1 MKTSLLTFLLIF
13 SVAFAVAQGPVVHLG
28 TAYNIDHIT
37 GPRLLSET
45 GTIATQS
52 AKYVHTFGWARQRGW
67 TDAEIMSLSHAE
79 AAWHN
84 AFWSGENGN
93 YSSQAP
99 GHAINIEVPAG
110 KFPVTFPLPF
120 AQGVY
125 KGQGSRFHDNSGT
138 HSYGS
143 TMWYVNHTGWK
154 ASKSVDRI
162 ILRSANW
169 GVDGG
174 YGAWVHH
181 YRIEGMM
188 FDGNRRTKWMPT
200 APGESAGIG
209 AWDSGEASTIANC
222 YFDNFEKD
230 GILLV
235 RGTPVNIFACSMFNT
250 SRFGLAIVG
259 GGSVTVTSI
268 SGDESGIGLIGSIP
282 GYGRP
287 SNTRLAVFGAKQETS
302 TSGEFR
308 PWKGS
313 NFLYAE
319 GWITATI
326 HGVSYASGWV
336 NPYDFIT
343 WVRDP
348 NVGNHSSITVTGTH
362 FFGNA
367 PRCLFYEQDRNAE
380 YLFEGNAWQHAMQSF
395 TWHEVEGL
403 QGLTTAWKTITPV
416 IRTGAKGRL
425 QHVGPDGATS
435 WATAGIYDPTGGVVA
450 PPPQPTPCAYTTGNW
465 SECVNGTQTRTV
477 TASPAGCTGTPPAST
492 QPCTVTP
499 PPPTAGELPLKPSDV
514 VVVVNAND
522 PASRAIADHYKAT
535 WGVTREVVLNLGSG
549 QSISTTAFNT
559 ERNKLTAVPAAAFAL
574 CFTVPTRVNENNSI
588 TSAVS
593 HGYTTPT
600 STAAAPGYGK
610 PSAAVK
616 RAVLVYSIEVINRGK
631 AATGTKPQGTIYTVL
646 ANDGGGTAP
655 RGDARAPQVI
665 GAAGDRIRALL
676 PMNVKLVVQDNR
688 KGCPGECPGNELVGK
703 SDVLAYFGSMYKIAQ
718 WGTNTILPGAYA
730 DNLTST
736 SGNLPTGQGQTPIT
750 AFLPSATSGTVA
762 EPWASSS
769 TNTARQFMRVDTFSV
784 AYFGQGQSFAQ
795 AAYRAVERPWRLL
808 IIGDPLCAP
817 YANVTPTEPP
827 PVEPPP
833 VDPPPTGA
841 TLGKW
846 SFASGNPAS
855 IAGSV
860 GPALVLASGTATIS
874 GGNLST
880 TADHTYWTV
889 NVAGVTQVRLENYVP
904 GGPKPLEFQYIVTN
918 ADGKGLIMLPDGSV
932 VDNTAGGDRP
942 VLPAGTLKV
951 GTAWT
956 GTMTLPSP
964 MAVRQF
970 GAAPGQGNAWRGTL
984 AGMEFR

>member
-1 MKTSLLTFLLIF
+1 MKTTLLTFLLIF
-13 SVAFAVAQGPVVHLG
+13 SAAFAVAQGPVVHLG

-45 GTIATQS
+45 GTIAQQS

-120 AQGVY
+120 AQGIY
-125 KGQGSRFHDNSGT
+125 KGQGSRFHDSNGT

-143 TMWYVNHTGWK
+143 TEWYIDHPAWK
-154 ASKSVDRI
+154 ASKSADRFC
-162 ILRSANW
+162 LRSANW
-169 GVDGG
+169 GVEGG
-174 YGAWVHH
+174 YGAWNHH
-181 YRIEGMM
+181 YRIQDFYFNG
-188 FDGNRRTKWMPT
+188 RKRSQWII
-200 APGESAGIG
+200 PGSAESAAIG
-209 AWDSGEASTIANC
+209 AWDSGEASVITHC
-222 YFDNFEKD
+222 YAADFEKD
-230 GILLV
+230 GFLFV
-235 RGTPVNIFACSMFNT
+235 RGTPASIEYCSAFTTN
-250 SRFGLAIVG
+250 RFGFAAIGSGNLLLIRPSGDENGVALVG
-259 GGSVTVTSI
+259 GG
-268 SGDESGIGLIGSIP
+268 P

-287 SNTRLAVFGAKQETS
+287 GSSQITIIGAKHETS
-302 TSGEFR
+302 TSSEFK

-313 NFLYAE
+313 ALVDFD
-319 GWITATI
+319 GWLTLTVQGAT
-326 HGVSYASGWV
+326 YASGWTEPYCLIRIKGDV
-336 NPYDFIT
+336 N
-343 WVRDP
+343 R
-348 NVGNHSSITVTGTH
+348 SSIKVSGLQL
-362 FFGNA
+362 FGNV
-367 PRCLFYEQDRNAE
+367 PKVLVYDEVNNREHLTRGD
-380 YLFEGNAWQHAMQSF
+380 AWNGTNDEFHWSIA
-395 TWHEVEGL
+395 TGV
-403 QGLTTAWKTITPV
+403 TTPYGPATV
-416 IRTGAKGRL
+416 NNRTGPKGRL

-435 WATAGIYDPTGGVVA
+435 WATAGIYDPAGGLVA
-450 PPPQPTPCAYTTGNW
+450 PPPQPTPCTYTTGAW
-465 SECVNGTQTRTV
+465 SACVNGTQTRTV

-499 PPPTAGELPLKPSDV
+499 PPPTAGDLPLKPSDV

-522 PASRAIADHYKAT
+522 PQSRAIADHYKAT

-549 QSISTTAFNT
+549 QSIGTTAFNT
-559 ERNKLTAVPAAAFAL
+559 ERNKLGSINAQAFAL
-574 CFTVPTRVNENNSI
+574 CFTVPTRVAENNGI
-588 TSAVS
+588 TSAITY
-593 HGYTTPT
+593 GYTTPT
-600 STAAAPGYGK
+600 STTAATGYGR
-610 PSAAVK
+610 PSAAIK
-616 RAVLVYSIEVINRGK
+616 RATLVPSIDVINKAR

-688 KGCPGECPGNELVGK
+688 KGCAGECAGNELVGK

-718 WGTNTILPGAYA
+718 WGTNTVLPGAYA

-762 EPWASSS
+762 EPWASTS

-817 YANVTPTEPP
+817 YADVTPITPGPITP
-827 PVEPPP
+827 PV
-833 VDPPPTGA
+833 VTPPTGA
-841 TLGKW
+841 VLGNW

-889 NVAGVTQVRLENYVP
+889 NVANVTQVRLEGFTPSALTY
-904 GGPKPLEFQYIVTN
+904 QYIVTN

-956 GTMTLPSP
+956 GTMALPSP

-970 GAAPGQGNAWRGTL
+970 GAAPGQGNAWQGRMT
-984 AGMEFR
+984 GMEFR

>member
-1 MKTSLLTFLLIF
+1 
-13 SVAFAVAQGPVVHLG
+13 
-28 TAYNIDHIT
+28 
-37 GPRLLSET
+37 LLSET
-45 GTIATQS
+45 GTIAAQS

-93 YSSQAP
+93 YASPAP

-120 AQGVY
+120 AQGIY

-313 NFLYAE
+313 NFMYAE

-326 HGVSYASGWV
+326 HGVSYASGWT

-367 PRCLFYEQDRNAE
+367 PKVLF
-380 YLFEGNAWQHAMQSF
+380 
-395 TWHEVEGL
+395 
-403 QGLTTAWKTITPV
+403 
-416 IRTGAKGRL
+416 
-425 QHVGPDGATS
+425 
-435 WATAGIYDPTGGVVA
+435 
-450 PPPQPTPCAYTTGNW
+450 
-465 SECVNGTQTRTV
+465 
-477 TASPAGCTGTPPAST
+477 
-492 QPCTVTP
+492 
-499 PPPTAGELPLKPSDV
+499 
-514 VVVVNAND
+514 
-522 PASRAIADHYKAT
+522 
-535 WGVTREVVLNLGSG
+535 
-549 QSISTTAFNT
+549 
-559 ERNKLTAVPAAAFAL
+559 
-574 CFTVPTRVNENNSI
+574 
-588 TSAVS
+588 
-593 HGYTTPT
+593 
-600 STAAAPGYGK
+600 
-610 PSAAVK
+610 
-616 RAVLVYSIEVINRGK
+616 
-631 AATGTKPQGTIYTVL
+631 
-646 ANDGGGTAP
+646 
-655 RGDARAPQVI
+655 
-665 GAAGDRIRALL
+665 
-676 PMNVKLVVQDNR
+676 
-688 KGCPGECPGNELVGK
+688 
-703 SDVLAYFGSMYKIAQ
+703 
-718 WGTNTILPGAYA
+718 
-730 DNLTST
+730 
-736 SGNLPTGQGQTPIT
+736 
-750 AFLPSATSGTVA
+750 
-762 EPWASSS
+762 
-769 TNTARQFMRVDTFSV
+769 
-784 AYFGQGQSFAQ
+784 
-795 AAYRAVERPWRLL
+795 
-808 IIGDPLCAP
+808 
-817 YANVTPTEPP
+817 
-827 PVEPPP
+827 
-833 VDPPPTGA
+833 
-841 TLGKW
+841 
-846 SFASGNPAS
+846 
-855 IAGSV
+855 
-860 GPALVLASGTATIS
+860 
-874 GGNLST
+874 
-880 TADHTYWTV
+880 
-889 NVAGVTQVRLENYVP
+889 
-904 GGPKPLEFQYIVTN
+904 
-918 ADGKGLIMLPDGSV
+918 
-932 VDNTAGGDRP
+932 
-942 VLPAGTLKV
+942 
-951 GTAWT
+951 
-956 GTMTLPSP
+956 
-964 MAVRQF
+964 
-970 GAAPGQGNAWRGTL
+970 
-984 AGMEFR
+984 

>member
-1 MKTSLLTFLLIF
+1 MKHLLTLLLIF
-13 SVAFAVAQGPVVHLG
+13 SATLATAQGPVVHLG
-28 TAYNIDHIT
+28 AAYSIDHIT

-45 GTIATQS
+45 GTIAQQS

-67 TDAEIMSLSHAE
+67 TDAEIMSLSHTE

-93 YSSQAP
+93 YASQAP

-120 AQGVY
+120 AQGIY
-125 KGQGSRFHDNSGT
+125 KGQGSRFHDNSGA

-143 TMWYVNHTGWK
+143 TMWYINHAGWK
-154 ASKSVDRI
+154 VSKSVDRI

-188 FDGNRRTKWMPT
+188 FDGARRTKWMPT

-302 TSGEFR
+302 TSGEFK

-319 GWITATI
+319 GWITATVN
-326 HGVSYASGWV
+326 GVSYAAGWV

-348 NVGNHSSITVTGTH
+348 NVGNHSSITVRGTH

-367 PRCLFYEQDRNAE
+367 PKVLFYDQDKNWE
-380 YLFEGNAWQHAMQSF
+380 YQFEGNAWQNSMQTW
-395 TWHEVEGL
+395 TWHEA
-403 QGLTTAWKTITPV
+403 QGLKTDWKIILPV
-416 IRTGAKGRL
+416 TRTGAKGRL

-435 WATAGIYDPTGGVVA
+435 WATAGIYDPTGGAVG
-450 PPPQPTPCAYTTGNW
+450 PPPAPTPCTYTTGPW
-465 SECVNGTQTRTV
+465 GPCVNGTQTRTV

-492 QPCTVTP
+492 QPCAVAPPPP
-499 PPPTAGELPLKPSDV
+499 PPPTVGDLPLKPSDV
-514 VVVVNAND
+514 VVLVNAND
-522 PASRAIADHYKAT
+522 PQSRAIADHYKTT

-549 QSISTTAFNT
+549 QSIGTTAFNA
-559 ERNKLTAVPAAAFAL
+559 ERNKLGAVQAQAFAL
-574 CFTVPTRVNENNSI
+574 CFTVPTRVNEVNGI
-588 TSAVS
+588 TSAITY
-593 HGYTTPT
+593 GYRTPT
-600 STAAAPGYGK
+600 STTAASGYGK
-610 PSAAVK
+610 PSANIK
-616 RAVLVYSIEVINRGK
+616 RATLVPSIDVINKAR

-665 GAAGDRIRALL
+665 GAAGDRIRARV
-676 PMNVKLVVQDNR
+676 PQGVNLVVQDNR
-688 KGCPGECPGNELVGK
+688 KGCAGECAGNELVGK
-703 SDVLAYFGSMYKIAQ
+703 TDVLAYFGSMYKIAQ
-718 WGTNTILPGAYA
+718 WGTNTVLPGAYA

-762 EPWASSS
+762 EPWASNS

-784 AYFGQGQSFAQ
+784 AYLGQGQSFAQ

-817 YANVTPTEPP
+817 YANVVPTEPP
-827 PVEPPP
+827 PVDPPP
-833 VDPPPTGA
+833 VDPPPTGNI
-841 TLGKW
+841 LGKW

-855 IAGSV
+855 IAGNP
-860 GPALVLASGTATIS
+860 GPTLVLASGTATIA
-874 GGNLST
+874 GGALST

-889 NVAGVTQVRLENYVP
+889 DVAGVTQVRLEGFTPSALTY
-904 GGPKPLEFQYIVTN
+904 QYIVTN
-918 ADGKGLIMLPDGSV
+918 ADKKGLIMLPDGAV
-932 VDNTAGGDRP
+932 VDNTMGGDRP
-942 VLPAGTLKV
+942 VLPPGTLKV
-951 GTAWT
+951 GVAWT

-964 MAVRQF
+964 MHVRGF
-970 GAAPGQGNAWRGTL
+970 GAAPGQGNAWRGRV
-984 AGMEFR
+984 AGMELR